1 MAVRV
6 VTVCGIRHGFSGGGH
21 GCESDEVGLDLR
33 PCGWIFFGGDRR
45 RRVSIVNLNVLFD
58 AGRNGLIGRSG
69 ETVQE
74 VGVGRVSE
82 QITARFYNVSR
93 VEVAI
98 GQWMVWVPELMR
110 DLVYSG
116 VGM

>member
-1 MAVRV
+1 
-6 VTVCGIRHGFSGGGH
+6 
-21 GCESDEVGLDLR
+21 
-33 PCGWIFFGGDRR
+33 
-45 RRVSIVNLNVLFD
+45 
-58 AGRNGLIGRSG
+58 LIGRSG

-98 GQWMVWVPELMR
+98 GQLMVWVPELMR